1 MSLWRNFFGPPCIA
15 VRTETA
21 GERSCRHLRGIYKTN
36 KNSFPMVYDI
46 CVDFP
51 PFHFWT
57 KLYSGRE
64 QRTSATDGS
73 NLSRAIA
80 FVVVIRFL

>member
-21 GERSCRHLRGIYKTN
+21 GERSCLHLRGIYKTN

-51 PFHFWT
+51 PFSLLDEIVLRQGAENF
-57 KLYSGRE
+57 R
-64 QRTSATDGS
+64 D
-73 NLSRAIA
+73 
-80 FVVVIRFL
+80 